1 MQEDAECHTC
11 YNHLHK
17 CWDTPTKNRPF
28 FLQIAAS
35 HSSWDIILTSHSSPF
50 KVVPLRFEHDL
61 KLLATLIRGGR
72 ESQAQDHGQA
82 IQAKLG
88 HSILRV
94 FFQVV
99 VTWSPQAQTIL
110 ILDIHVMV
118 NSQPYLGRYP
128 SELRSWY
135 RLNLSIIFIWA
146 LSSLNAKSIWSK
158 HRHLTCGGGLS
169 DFRNKCPAKKSWN
182 EPS

>member
-1 MQEDAECHTC
+1 MWKGYYLLIEGKRKGYLFRERKVYIRVGVWTFGGESPRINICRVTSPPSLP
-11 YNHLHK
+11 HL
-17 CWDTPTKNRPF
+17 F
-28 FLQIAAS
+28 
-35 HSSWDIILTSHSSPF
+35 
-50 KVVPLRFEHDL
+50 
-61 KLLATLIRGGR
+61 GG
-72 ESQAQDHGQA
+72 ADHGEA
-82 IQAKLG
+82 IQAKIRY
-88 HSILRV
+88 SILRV
-94 FFQVV
+94 FQVV

-128 SELRSWY
+128 PELRSWY

-146 LSSLNAKSIWSK
+146 LSSVNAKSIWSR

-182 EPS
+182 EQC